1 MLFRSDRILPGGGT
15 GSLDTDQVFRRLNP
29 SIGLTVKPSASFNF
43 YVGYGEG
50 SRAPTSTELGC
61 ADPTTP
67 CKLPNAMAGDP
78 PLKAVVTRTFEAG
91 LRSGAASETTWSI
104 NAFRAD
110 NRDDILFVSSGQ
122 SGLGYFANFGRT
134 RRQGIDVSLERRFEI
149 GRAHV

>member
-1 MLFRSDRILPGGGT
+1 MQTMKRALLPHVLALCGLLAACGGGDTPAGSNNIGGSGGGT

-78 PLKAVVTRTFEAG
+78 PLKAVV
-91 LRSGAASETTWSI
+91 
-104 NAFRAD
+104 AFAPGRGGVQQRAD
-110 NRDDILFVSSGQ
+110 G
-122 SGLGYFANFGRT
+122 NFEPLR
-134 RRQGIDVSLERRFEI
+134 
-149 GRAHV
+149 HC